1 MTCTVV
7 GYMGSEI
14 NEEWQTV
21 LDHFP
26 VQTNNNCYAIHLGTV
41 FQKLEE
47 KMVTVIENCRELL

>member
-1 MTCTVV
+1 MTSTVV
-7 GYMGSEI
+7 GYIGSEI

-41 FQKLEE
+41 FQK
-47 KMVTVIENCRELL
+47 KKKRRKKWSQ